1 MKHDLF
7 GRDGVVRLSPFM
19 CRLIQTQTLLPAN
32 GSTGSG
38 LVGCNCY
45 QSPRTASVGFH
56 DTAFCHRIL
65 VLTNSNGNSYELAV
79 SLCGHHGPTDAIS
92 LLDTRHTYLAFEARM
107 LNSCMK
113 EKTSLQHLYQKFQSL
128 GLVQTQDDFS
138 RLCGRNP
145 TWFSSLKARRI
156 PLSTA
161 AAITLH
167 MRLAEYIDG
176 GLNPTVQVLAEE
188 LSDEIMQFARSR
200 CNRKRELD
208 EC

>member
-1 MKHDLF
+1 
-7 GRDGVVRLSPFM
+7 
-19 CRLIQTQTLLPAN
+19 
-32 GSTGSG
+32 
-38 LVGCNCY
+38 
-45 QSPRTASVGFH
+45 
-56 DTAFCHRIL
+56 
-65 VLTNSNGNSYELAV
+65 
-79 SLCGHHGPTDAIS
+79 
-92 LLDTRHTYLAFEARM
+92 M
-107 LNSCMK
+107 LNSCMN
-113 EKTSLQHLYQKFQSL
+113 EKSSLQNIYQKFQSL

-156 PLSTA
+156 PLSAA

-167 MRLAEYIDG
+167 MRLAEYING
-176 GLNPTVQVLAEE
+176 GLNPAVQVLAEE